1 MLASLCHLLGG
12 DSMVLMKKETSARRL
27 FSKRVDKRSRAEMTA
42 YLSGHF
48 RDNTMNSWNRST
60 SYACNMKLYK
70 LGLDQE
76 TEDKLWDMIQV
87 PEFYEWL
94 NERIEDFNW
103 QHNYLWQA
111 GWNGRSGG
119 YLVLYQGGTK
129 PSGYRSYCTKCGQ
142 KNYTSVA
149 ETGNW
154 CGVCNEEARVD
165 YIKPPMQ
172 IFSFPGRDVDMDEDF
187 EDWSLYELRQRT
199 ELVQEFDRL
208 ADDIVAEAL
217 YIAQNHSVEE
227 RTVYMPT
234 TELVL
239 A

>member
-1 MLASLCHLLGG
+1 
-12 DSMVLMKKETSARRL
+12 MVLMKKETPARRL

-87 PEFYEWL
+87 PEFYERL
-94 NERIEDFNW
+94 NERIEDFNR

-129 PSGYRSYCTKCGQ
+129 PSRYRSYCTKCGQ

-187 EDWSLYELRQRT
+187 EDWSLYELQQRT

>member
-1 MLASLCHLLGG
+1 
-12 DSMVLMKKETSARRL
+12 MVLMKKETPARHL
-27 FSKRVDKRSRAEMTA
+27 FSQRVDKRSRAEMTA

-48 RDNTMNSWNRST
+48 RYNTMNSWNRST

-70 LGLDQE
+70 LGLDRE

-87 PEFYEWL
+87 PEFYERL
-94 NERIEDFNW
+94 NERIEDFNR

-129 PSGYRSYCTKCGQ
+129 PSRYRSYCTKCGQ

-187 EDWSLYELRQRT
+187 EDWSLYELQQRT

>member
-1 MLASLCHLLGG
+1 
-12 DSMVLMKKETSARRL
+12 MVLMKKETPARRL

-48 RDNTMNSWNRST
+48 RYNTMNSWNRST

-87 PEFYEWL
+87 PEFYERL

-142 KNYTSVA
+142 KNYTSIA

-187 EDWSLYELRQRT
+187 EDWSLYELQQRT

>member
-27 FSKRVDKRSRAEMTA
+27 FSQRVDKRSRAEMTA

-48 RDNTMNSWNRST
+48 RYNTMNSWNRST

-70 LGLDQE
+70 LGLDRE

-87 PEFYEWL
+87 PEFYERL
-94 NERIEDFNW
+94 NERIEDFNR

-111 GWNGRSGG
+111 GWNGHSGG

-129 PSGYRSYCTKCGQ
+129 PSRYRSYCTKCGQ

-187 EDWSLYELRQRT
+187 EDWSLYELQQRT

>member
-1 MLASLCHLLGG
+1 
-12 DSMVLMKKETSARRL
+12 MVLMKKETPARRL
-27 FSKRVDKRSRAEMTA
+27 FFQRVDKRSRAEMTA

-48 RDNTMNSWNRST
+48 RYNTMNSWNRST

-70 LGLDQE
+70 LGLDRG

-87 PEFYEWL
+87 PEFYERL

-129 PSGYRSYCTKCGQ
+129 PSRYRSYCTKCGQ

-154 CGVCNEEARVD
+154 SGVCNEEARVD

-187 EDWSLYELRQRT
+187 EDWSLYELQQRT

>member
-1 MLASLCHLLGG
+1 
-12 DSMVLMKKETSARRL
+12 MVLMKKETPARRL

-48 RDNTMNSWNRST
+48 RYNTMNSWNRST

-70 LGLDQE
+70 LGLDRG
-76 TEDKLWDMIQV
+76 TEDKLWDIIQV
-87 PEFYEWL
+87 PEFYERL

-119 YLVLYQGGTK
+119 YLVLYQGGSK

-142 KNYTSVA
+142 KNYTSIA

-187 EDWSLYELRQRT
+187 EDWSLYELQQRT

>member
-1 MLASLCHLLGG
+1 
-12 DSMVLMKKETSARRL
+12 MVLMKKETPARRL

-48 RDNTMNSWNRST
+48 RYSTMNSWNRST

-70 LGLDQE
+70 LGLDRE

-87 PEFYEWL
+87 PEFYERL
-94 NERIEDFNW
+94 NERIVDFNRK
-103 QHNYLWQA
+103 HNYLWQA

-142 KNYTSVA
+142 KNYTSIA

-187 EDWSLYELRQRT
+187 EDWSLYELQQRT

>member
-12 DSMVLMKKETSARRL
+12 DSMVLMKKETPAWRL

-48 RDNTMNSWNRST
+48 RYNTMNSWNRST

-70 LGLDQE
+70 LGLDRG
-76 TEDKLWDMIQV
+76 TEDKLWDIIQV
-87 PEFYEWL
+87 PEFYERL

-187 EDWSLYELRQRT
+187 EDWSLYELQQRT

>member
-1 MLASLCHLLGG
+1 
-12 DSMVLMKKETSARRL
+12 MVLMKKETPARRL
-27 FSKRVDKRSRAEMTA
+27 FSQRVDKRSRAEMTA

-48 RDNTMNSWNRST
+48 RYNTMNSWNRST

-70 LGLDQE
+70 LGLDRG
-76 TEDKLWDMIQV
+76 TEDKLWDIIQV
-87 PEFYEWL
+87 PEFYERL
-94 NERIEDFNW
+94 NERIEDFNR

-111 GWNGRSGG
+111 GWNGHSGG

-142 KNYTSVA
+142 KNYTSIA

-172 IFSFPGRDVDMDEDF
+172 IFSFPGRDVDMGEDF
-187 EDWSLYELRQRT
+187 EDWSLYELKQRT
-199 ELVQEFDRL
+199 ELVQEFDQL
-208 ADDIVAEAL
+208 ADDIVEEAL
-217 YIAQNHSVEE
+217 HIASEHTVEE
-227 RTVYMPT
+227 RVIYKPT

>member
-1 MLASLCHLLGG
+1 MGELIRKTFYKPV
-12 DSMVLMKKETSARRL
+12 DRR
-27 FSKRVDKRSRAEMTA
+27 STTAMTA
-42 YLSGHF
+42 FLENHF
-48 RDNTMNSWNRST
+48 RYDTANGWNRST
-60 SYACNMKLYK
+60 SYACNMKITD
-70 LGLDQE
+70 LDLDCA
-76 TEDKLWDMIQV
+76 TIDRLFNLIRV
-87 PEFYEWL
+87 PEFYDEL
-94 NERIEDFNW
+94 RYLIANFNRA
-103 QHNYLWQA
+103 HDYLWQA
-111 GWNGRSGG
+111 AWNGRNGG
-119 YLVLYQGGTK
+119 YLVLYQGCREPTQ
-129 PSGYRSYCTKCGQ
+129 YRSYCTKCGQ
-142 KNYTSVA
+142 KNYSSVA
-149 ETGNW
+149 ETGKR
-154 CGVCNEEARVD
+154 CGVCNEETRVD

-172 IFSFPGRDVDMDEDF
+172 IFSFPGRGIDMDEDF

>member
-1 MLASLCHLLGG
+1 
-12 DSMVLMKKETSARRL
+12 MVLMKKETSARRL
-27 FSKRVDKRSRAEMTA
+27 FSQRVDKRSRAEMTA

-48 RDNTMNSWNRST
+48 RYNTMNSWNRST

-70 LGLDQE
+70 LGLDRG

-87 PEFYEWL
+87 PEFYERL

-187 EDWSLYELRQRT
+187 EDWSLYELQQRT

>member
-1 MLASLCHLLGG
+1 
-12 DSMVLMKKETSARRL
+12 MVLMKKETPARHL
-27 FSKRVDKRSRAEMTA
+27 FSRRVDKRSRAEMTA

-48 RDNTMNSWNRST
+48 RYNTMNSWNRST

-70 LGLDQE
+70 LGLDRG
-76 TEDKLWDMIQV
+76 TEDKLWDIIQV
-87 PEFYEWL
+87 PEFYERL
-94 NERIEDFNW
+94 NERIVDFNRK
-103 QHNYLWQA
+103 HNYLWQA

-142 KNYTSVA
+142 KNYTSIA

-187 EDWSLYELRQRT
+187 EDWSLYELQQRT

>member
-1 MLASLCHLLGG
+1 
-12 DSMVLMKKETSARRL
+12 MVLMKKETPARHL
-27 FSKRVDKRSRAEMTA
+27 FSRRVDKRSRAEMTA

-48 RDNTMNSWNRST
+48 RYNTMNSWNRST

-70 LGLDQE
+70 LGLDRG

-87 PEFYEWL
+87 PEFYERL

-149 ETGNW
+149 ETGNR
-154 CGVCNEEARVD
+154 CGVCNEEARID
-165 YIKPPMQ
+165 FSKPLIQ
-172 IFSFPGRDVDMDEDF
+172 IFSYPGREVDMGEDF
-187 EDWSLYELRQRT
+187 EDWSLYELKQRT
-199 ELVQEFDRL
+199 EPVQEFDQL
-208 ADDIVAEAL
+208 ADDIVEEAL
-217 YIAQNHSVEE
+217 HIDSEHTVEQ
-227 RTVYMPT
+227 RAIYKPI

>member
-1 MLASLCHLLGG
+1 
-12 DSMVLMKKETSARRL
+12 MVLMKKETPARRL

-119 YLVLYQGGTK
+119 YLVLYQGGSK

-142 KNYTSVA
+142 KNYTSIA

-187 EDWSLYELRQRT
+187 EDWSLYELQQRT

>member
-1 MLASLCHLLGG
+1 
-12 DSMVLMKKETSARRL
+12 MVLMKKETPARHL
-27 FSKRVDKRSRAEMTA
+27 FSRRVDKRSRAEMTA

-48 RDNTMNSWNRST
+48 RYNTMNSWNRST
-60 SYACNMKLYK
+60 TYACNMKLYK
-70 LGLDQE
+70 LGLDRE

-87 PEFYEWL
+87 PEFYERL
-94 NERIEDFNW
+94 NERIVDFNRK
-103 QHNYLWQA
+103 HNYLWQA

-142 KNYTSVA
+142 KNYTSIA

-187 EDWSLYELRQRT
+187 EDWSLYELQQRT

>member
-1 MLASLCHLLGG
+1 
-12 DSMVLMKKETSARRL
+12 MVLMKKETSARRL

-87 PEFYEWL
+87 PEFYERL

-142 KNYTSVA
+142 KNYTSIA

-187 EDWSLYELRQRT
+187 EDWSLYELQQRT

>member
-103 QHNYLWQA
+103 QHNYLLQA

-187 EDWSLYELRQRT
+187 EDWSLYELQQRT

>member
-1 MLASLCHLLGG
+1 
-12 DSMVLMKKETSARRL
+12 MVLMKKETSARRL

-172 IFSFPGRDVDMDEDF
+172 IFSFPGRGIDMDEDF

>member
-1 MLASLCHLLGG
+1 
-12 DSMVLMKKETSARRL
+12 MVLMKKETPARRL

-48 RDNTMNSWNRST
+48 RYNTMNSWNRST

-187 EDWSLYELRQRT
+187 EDWSLYELQQRT

>member
-1 MLASLCHLLGG
+1 
-12 DSMVLMKKETSARRL
+12 MVLMKKETSARRL
-27 FSKRVDKRSRAEMTA
+27 FSQRVDKRSRAEMTA

-48 RDNTMNSWNRST
+48 RYNTMNSWNRST

-70 LGLDQE
+70 LGLDRE

-87 PEFYEWL
+87 PEFYERL
-94 NERIEDFNW
+94 NERIEDFNR

-111 GWNGRSGG
+111 GWNGHSGG

-129 PSGYRSYCTKCGQ
+129 PSRYRSYCTKCGQ

-217 YIAQNHSVEE
+217 RIAGEHSVEE
-227 RTVYMPT
+227 RIIFVPT
-234 TELVL
+234 RELVL

>member
-1 MLASLCHLLGG
+1 
-12 DSMVLMKKETSARRL
+12 MVLMKKETPARHL
-27 FSKRVDKRSRAEMTA
+27 FSRRVDKRSRAEMTA

-48 RDNTMNSWNRST
+48 RYNTMNSWNRST

-70 LGLDQE
+70 LGLDRE

-87 PEFYEWL
+87 PEFYERL
-94 NERIEDFNW
+94 NERIEDFNR

-187 EDWSLYELRQRT
+187 EDWSLYELQQRT